1 MRTARAA
8 WLNGGLLRTTNGGR
22 GTVTGQWQDGRGE
35 YGEEPPAWTDGLFRD
50 GGRDERGGGQV
61 YGAPGQ
67 QEYQPVEQG
76 FGGGHDYRDG
86 RYDDEDDG
94 YWEQQDPLPTRGGG
108 RRSKRRRA
116 LIIGGSLGGVG
127 IVVVAV
133 ALLLS
138 SSNSLG
144 STDSGPPPP
153 AALGITPSDTDPAQ
167 AEEQTARAFLTAW
180 QSGDV
185 SGAARIT
192 DSPAAATAALTAYR
206 DDLHLSKLSVTEKPQ
221 NTDYSIPFEVA
232 ATVSVTPAAGSNAA
246 PAIGTWT
253 YSSYLTAH
261 LGATGTWV
269 VIWQPGILAPNLT
282 AQSHLVAVTVPPGA
296 GQVTDSGSTA
306 LSSYTDPG
314 LRTIAGKLAARAPS
328 GQGTPGIQVQ
338 IVNDDGSASGV
349 GPATVSSPTATGRV
363 ATTID
368 PTVENAAERAV
379 STYSASSMV
388 VLRPSTG
395 AILGIASNDGQND
408 DALTARIAPGSTMKV
423 VTSAALLNGGLTPQS
438 AVACPQSF
446 TVTGV
451 TIGNSDNESRPAGTP
466 LIDDFAASCN
476 NAFTTKYQQLSGGV
490 LAQTAA
496 NYFGLNQ
503 KWDIGLGDPQ
513 PYFTMPSG
521 AVNSELAEEAFG
533 QGQLAASPLAMA
545 SVAATVDTGV
555 FHQPIL
561 VQGAAQV
568 SAGALPGSTDSGL
581 KQMMR
586 AVVSYSDGT
595 AHGVGFGSG
604 VYAKTG
610 TADHGVSGAAPN
622 SWMIAFDPG
631 KDIAVGCVVLD
642 GGFGATSAGTEVASL
657 LASI

>member
-1 MRTARAA
+1 M
-8 WLNGGLLRTTNGGR
+8 
-22 GTVTGQWQDGRGE
+22 TGQWQDGRGE
-35 YGEEPPAWTDGLFRD
+35 YGEERPAWTDGLFRD
-50 GGRDERGGGQV
+50 GGRDQQDGGQA

-67 QEYQPVEQG
+67 QAYQPVEQG
-76 FGGGHDYRDG
+76 FGGGYGDRDGGYADGRYRDAG
-86 RYDDEDDG
+86 HRDAGYYDGGYDDEDDG
-94 YWEQQDPLPTRGGG
+94 WEQQNPPWDGGG

-116 LIIGGSLGGVG
+116 LIIGGSLGGAAVVA
-127 IVVVAV
+127 VVVAMI
-133 ALLLS
+133 LS

-144 STDSGPPPP
+144 STDGGPPPP
-153 AALGITPSDTDPAQ
+153 AAVGITPSNTDPA
-167 AEEQTARAFLTAW
+167 AAAEQTAQAFLTAW
-180 QSGDV
+180 QGGDI
-185 SGAARIT
+185 SGAARLT

-206 DDLHLSKLSVTEKPQ
+206 DDLHVSKLTLTPQ
-221 NTDYSIPFEVA
+221 PQAADDSIPFQVA
-232 ATVSVTPAAGSNAA
+232 ATVAVPPVAGSAAA
-246 PAIGTWT
+246 PATGTWT
-253 YSSYLTAH
+253 YTSSLAAH
-261 LGATGTWV
+261 VGTTGTWV

-282 AQSHLVAVTVPPGA
+282 ADTHLVAVAVPPGA
-296 GQVTDSGSTA
+296 GQVTDSGTTA

-314 LRTIAGKLAARAPS
+314 LRTIAGKLAGHAPS

-338 IVNDDGSASGV
+338 IVDNDGSASGV
-349 GPATVSSPTATGRV
+349 GPATVTAPVATGRV

-368 PTVENAAERAV
+368 PTVENAAEHAV
-379 STYSASSMV
+379 AKYSASSMV

-423 VTSAALLNGGLTPQS
+423 VTSTALLDGGLTPQS
-438 AVACPQSF
+438 SVACPESF

-451 TIGNSDNESRPAGTP
+451 TIGNSDDESRPAGTP
-466 LIDDFAASCN
+466 FIDDFAASCN
-476 NAFTTKYQQLSGGV
+476 NAFTTKYQQLSGGA

-503 KWDIGLGDPQ
+503 KWDIGLGDPE
-513 PYFTMPSG
+513 PYFTMPSD

-561 VQGAAQV
+561 VQGTAQM
-568 SAGALPGSTDSGL
+568 SASALPGSTDSDL

-610 TADHGVSGAAPN
+610 TADHGVSAAAPN

-631 KDIAVGCVVLD
+631 KDIAVGCVVLN
-642 GGFGATSAGTEVASL
+642 GGFGATSAGTEVAAL

>member
-1 MRTARAA
+1 
-8 WLNGGLLRTTNGGR
+8 
-22 GTVTGQWQDGRGE
+22 VTGQWQDRQGE
-35 YGEEPPAWTDGLFRD
+35 HGEEPPAWMDGLFRD
-50 GGRDERGGGQV
+50 AGRDQRGGGQV

-67 QEYQPVEQG
+67 QEYRPVEPG
-76 FGGGHDYRDG
+76 FAGGYAYRDDG
-86 RYDDEDDG
+86 YDDEDDG
-94 YWEQQDPLPTRGGG
+94 SWEQQDPLPTRGGG
-108 RRSKRRRA
+108 RRPKRRRA

-127 IVVVAV
+127 IVVVVV
-133 ALLLS
+133 AMVLS
-138 SSNSLG
+138 NANSLG
-144 STDSGPPPP
+144 NTDSGAPPP
-153 AALGITPSDTDPAQ
+153 AAVGITPSNTDPAQ
-167 AEEQTARAFLTAW
+167 AAQQTAQAFLTAW

-185 SGAARIT
+185 SAAAKIT
-192 DSPAAATAALTAYR
+192 DSPAAATTALAAYR
-206 DDLHLSKLSVTEKPQ
+206 DDLHLSKLTATAQPQ
-221 NTDYSIPFEVA
+221 ATDGSIPFQVA
-232 ATVSVTPAAGSNAA
+232 ATVAVPPAAGSNAA
-246 PAIGTWT
+246 PASGTWT
-253 YSSYLTAH
+253 YSSSLAAH
-261 LGATGTWV
+261 VGATGTWV

-282 AQSHLVAVTVPPGA
+282 AQSHLAAVAVPPGA
-296 GQVTDSGSTA
+296 GQVTDSGTTA

-314 LRTIAGKLAARAPS
+314 LRTIAGKLAGHAPS
-328 GQGTPGIQVQ
+328 GQGTPGIQVE

-349 GPATVSSPTATGRV
+349 SPAVVTAPVATGRV

-368 PTVENAAERAV
+368 PTVENAAEHAV
-379 STYSASSMV
+379 STYSGSSMV

-395 AILGIASNDGQND
+395 AILAVANNDGQLD
-408 DALTARIAPGSTMKV
+408 DAFTARIAPGSTMKV

-438 AVACPQSF
+438 SVACPQTF

-466 LIDDFAASCN
+466 FIDDFAASCN

-513 PYFTMPSG
+513 PYFTMPPG
-521 AVNSELAEEAFG
+521 EGTSELAEEAFG

-561 VQGAAQV
+561 VPGTAQIG
-568 SAGALPGSTDSGL
+568 AGALPGSTDSGL

-586 AVVSYSDGT
+586 AVVTYPDGT
-595 AHGVGFGSG
+595 AHGIGFGSG

-610 TADHGVSGAAPN
+610 TADHGVSGSKPN
-622 SWMIAFDPG
+622 SWMIVFDPG
-631 KDIAVGCVVLD
+631 KDIAVGCLVLN
-642 GGFGATSAGTEVASL
+642 GGFGADSAGTEVASL
-657 LASI
+657 LASL

>member
-1 MRTARAA
+1 M
-8 WLNGGLLRTTNGGR
+8 
-22 GTVTGQWQDGRGE
+22 TGQWQDGQGG

-50 GGRDERGGGQV
+50 GGRDQREGGQA

-67 QEYQPVEQG
+67 QAFQPVEQG
-76 FGGGHDYRDG
+76 FGGGYGDRDGEYGTGGYTDGRYRDG
-86 RYDDEDDG
+86 GYYDGGYDDEDDG
-94 YWEQQDPLPTRGGG
+94 WEQQDPPQDGGG
-108 RRSKRRRA
+108 RRSKRKRA
-116 LIIGGSLGGVG
+116 LIIGGSLGGAAAVA
-127 IVVVAV
+127 VVA
-133 ALLLS
+133 AMILG

-144 STDSGPPPP
+144 RTDSGPPPP
-153 AALGITPSDTDPAQ
+153 AAVGITPSNTDPA
-167 AEEQTARAFLTAW
+167 AAAEQTAQAFLTAW
-180 QSGDV
+180 QGGDIG
-185 SGAARIT
+185 GAARLT

-206 DDLHLSKLSVTEKPQ
+206 DDLHVSKLTATAQPQ
-221 NTDYSIPFEVA
+221 AADDSIPFQVA
-232 ATVSVTPAAGSNAA
+232 ATVAVPPAAGSNAA
-246 PAIGTWT
+246 PATGTWT
-253 YSSYLTAH
+253 YTSSLAAH
-261 LGATGTWV
+261 VGTTGTWV
-269 VIWQPGILAPNLT
+269 VIWQPAILAPNLT
-282 AQSHLVAVTVPPGA
+282 ADTHLVAVAVPPGA
-296 GQVTDSGSTA
+296 GQVTDSGTTA

-314 LRTIAGKLAARAPS
+314 LRTIAGKLAGHAPS

-349 GPATVSSPTATGRV
+349 GPATVTAPVATGRV

-368 PTVENAAERAV
+368 PTVENAAEHAV
-379 STYSASSMV
+379 AKYSASSMV

-423 VTSAALLNGGLTPQS
+423 VTSAALLDGGLTPQS
-438 AVACPQSF
+438 AVACPESF

-466 LIDDFAASCN
+466 FIDDFAASCN

-513 PYFTMPSG
+513 PYFTMPSDET
-521 AVNSELAEEAFG
+521 NSELAEEAFG
-533 QGQLAASPLAMA
+533 QGKLAASPLAMA

-561 VQGAAQV
+561 VQGTAQM
-568 SAGALPGSTDSGL
+568 SASALPGSTDSGL

-586 AVVSYSDGT
+586 AVVTYSDGT

-631 KDIAVGCVVLD
+631 KDIAVGCVVLN